1 MWGQLDFKTELPVS
15 TLLLDKPSK
24 RFVNGLRAN
33 CRIEGNTLMGNLF
46 DRLPRHPRK
55 FGFTVFNVA
64 MVIAIVGWGIFTSNA
79 ASSVATEGLSAVPQ
93 MLIGYT
99 GMFLL
104 LGLFVLGWVMWTI
117 FVIYHRRHRAP
128 KQS

>member
-1 MWGQLDFKTELPVS
+1 MAN
-15 TLLLDKPSK
+15 LL
-24 RFVNGLRAN
+24 
-33 CRIEGNTLMGNLF
+33 

-64 MVIAIVGWGIFTSNA
+64 MLAAIIGWGVFTSHA
-79 ASSVATEGLSAVPQ
+79 ASSAATAGVYAVPE

-104 LGLFVLGWVMWTI
+104 LGLFVLGWVLWTV
-117 FVIYHRRHRAP
+117 FVIYHHRESRR
-128 KQS
+128 